1 MLREAAHGKKERA
14 PGQKTRHSEQKKFAR
29 IGPRSLQEHIE
40 EQEPPPRPRSR
51 EAPEVHTNEQSHE
64 HPAEKT
70 AQPPPLQPLYKSPEG
85 EEHKEKTHALIDG
98 AAQVIELKKRKED
111 GDNQCATAR
120 ELARPAEPD
129 HDDEEQNRC
138 HKIHDGE
145 HIERLIGDGT
155 EEKTVRLLYESRLQS
170 GEELLAAGDRH
181 AEPVEFA
188 RKHLLHTREV
198 TVFIR
203 IEVHRNPLVLRTQN
217 VHPVR
222 HAHEST
228 KEDCKTK
235 YHSVP
240 PLSRQIFLHRSS
252 A

>member
-1 MLREAAHGKKERA
+1 M
-14 PGQKTRHSEQKKFAR
+14 
-29 IGPRSLQEHIE
+29 
-40 EQEPPPRPRSR
+40 
-51 EAPEVHTNEQSHE
+51 
-64 HPAEKT
+64 
-70 AQPPPLQPLYKSPEG
+70 
-85 EEHKEKTHALIDG
+85 DG
-98 AAQVIELKKRKED
+98 AAQVIELKKKEE
-111 GDNQCATAR
+111 NSNSQCATAR

-170 GEELLAAGDRH
+170 GEELFAAGDRH
-181 AEPVEFA
+181 AEPVELA
-188 RKHLLHTREV
+188 REHLLHTREV
-198 TVFIR
+198 TVLIR

-217 VHPVR
+217 VYPVR

-228 KEDCKTK
+228 KKDCKTK
-235 YHSVP
+235 YRSVP
-240 PLSRQIFLHRSS
+240 PLLREILHHRFL